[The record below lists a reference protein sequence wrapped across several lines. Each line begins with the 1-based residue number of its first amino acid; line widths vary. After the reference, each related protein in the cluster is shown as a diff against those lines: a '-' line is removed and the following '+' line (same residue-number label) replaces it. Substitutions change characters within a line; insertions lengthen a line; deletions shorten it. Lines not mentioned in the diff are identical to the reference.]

1 MKRSYYTIRMILLL
15 GLIAF
20 LMGFSIQRNDQRFVQ
35 DLSVTFIKNDQ
46 PFMALE
52 AVNKL
57 LIQNKDSLLTTPK
70 ETLVLKEMEAR
81 IVLHPMVR
89 KAQVYVTI
97 DGVLGAKIEQRKPIA
112 RVSGAESFYIDED
125 GIPMPL
131 SPLYAARV
139 PLVNGDALLYVGQV
153 HELILTLNQD
163 AFMGP
168 RLVSIT
174 VGRDGQMVLGLRDTD
189 FAIVLGPVVRVQEK
203 LKNFKAFYQKLA
215 QTEELKGY
223 KNIDL
228 RYNNQVVATK

>member
-81 IVLHPMVR
+81 ILLHSMVR

>member
-81 IVLHPMVR
+81 LVQHPMVR

-97 DGVLGAKIEQRKPIA
+97 DGVLGAQIEQRKPIA

-153 HELILTLNQD
+153 NELILTLNQD

>member
-81 IVLHPMVR
+81 ILLHPMVR

>member
-81 IVLHPMVR
+81 LVLHPMVR

-174 VGRDGQMVLGLRDTD
+174 VGRDGQMVIGLRDTD

>member
-20 LMGFSIQRNDQRFVQ
+20 LMGFSIQRNDQRFLQ

-81 IVLHPMVR
+81 LVLHPMVR

>member
-1 MKRSYYTIRMILLL
+1 
-15 GLIAF
+15 

-81 IVLHPMVR
+81 LLLHPMVR

>member
-81 IVLHPMVR
+81 LVLHPMVR

-163 AFMGP
+163 AFIGP

>member
-81 IVLHPMVR
+81 LVLHPMVR

-174 VGRDGQMVLGLRDTD
+174 VGRDGQMVIGLRDTD

-203 LKNFKAFYQKLA
+203 LNNFKAFYQKLA

>member
-81 IVLHPMVR
+81 LVLHPMVR

>member
-81 IVLHPMVR
+81 LVQHPMVR

-153 HELILTLNQD
+153 HELILTLNED

>member
-81 IVLHPMVR
+81 LVQHPMVR

>member
-81 IVLHPMVR
+81 LLLHPMVR

>member
-81 IVLHPMVR
+81 LVLHPMVR

-153 HELILTLNQD
+153 HELILILNQD

>member
-1 MKRSYYTIRMILLL
+1 M
-15 GLIAF
+15 
-20 LMGFSIQRNDQRFVQ
+20 
-35 DLSVTFIKNDQ
+35 
-46 PFMALE
+46 
-52 AVNKL
+52 
-57 LIQNKDSLLTTPK
+57 TTPK

-81 IVLHPMVR
+81 LLLHPMVR

>member
-81 IVLHPMVR
+81 LVQHPMVR

-174 VGRDGQMVLGLRDTD
+174 VGQDGQMVLGLRDTD

>member
-20 LMGFSIQRNDQRFVQ
+20 LMGFSIQRNDQRFLQ

-81 IVLHPMVR
+81 LLLHPMVR

>member
-81 IVLHPMVR
+81 ILLHPMVR

-163 AFMGP
+163 AFIGP

>member
-81 IVLHPMVR
+81 LVLHPMVR

-203 LKNFKAFYQKLA
+203 LKNFKAFYQKLD

>member
-81 IVLHPMVR
+81 LVLHPMVR

-174 VGRDGQMVLGLRDTD
+174 VGQDGQMVLGLRDTD

>member
-81 IVLHPMVR
+81 LLQHPMVR

-112 RVSGAESFYIDED
+112 RVSGAESFLSMKTEFQCHC
-125 GIPMPL
+125 PL
-131 SPLYAARV
+131 CMR
-139 PLVNGDALLYVGQV
+139 
-153 HELILTLNQD
+153 
-163 AFMGP
+163 
-168 RLVSIT
+168 
-174 VGRDGQMVLGLRDTD
+174 
-189 FAIVLGPVVRVQEK
+189 QEC
-203 LKNFKAFYQKLA
+203 L
-215 QTEELKGY
+215 
-223 KNIDL
+223 
-228 RYNNQVVATK
+228 

>member
-81 IVLHPMVR
+81 LVLHPMVR

-174 VGRDGQMVLGLRDTD
+174 VGRDGQMVLGLRDSD

>member
-81 IVLHPMVR
+81 LVLHPMVR

-153 HELILTLNQD
+153 HELILTLNED